1 MYLHVLKLSSLEIFD
16 ASEVRLCYD
25 ILLFEFVD
33 VVSNFH
39 HLDWFPLSLSLSLS
53 LERERDS
60 SFLHVLFHFFFF
72 FIFKLRGE
80 IDLPSLILY
89 SAIAEVHDL
98 VVGSKAT
105 SRERT

>member
-1 MYLHVLKLSSLEIFD
+1 MYLHVLKLSSLEIFE

-39 HLDWFPLSLSLSLS
+39 HLDWFSLSLS
-53 LERERDS
+53 RERDS